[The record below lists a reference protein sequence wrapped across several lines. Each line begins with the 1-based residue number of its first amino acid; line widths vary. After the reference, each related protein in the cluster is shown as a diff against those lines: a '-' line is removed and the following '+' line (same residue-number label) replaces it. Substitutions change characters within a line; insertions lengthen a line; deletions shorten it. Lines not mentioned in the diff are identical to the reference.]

1 MQRSVQDSPILS
13 KQPQLPRS
21 KRLRFSIYT
30 LHLLTAVGVLGM
42 YLKTDLSQLAAYMAV
57 TVIPLVAYIIGDT
70 MRPSNLNDIEK

>member
-1 MQRSVQDSPILS
+1 
-13 KQPQLPRS
+13 
-21 KRLRFSIYT
+21 
-30 LHLLTAVGVLGM
+30 M